1 MSRNE
6 QDKETSQRIESRDE
20 PAEQKA
26 LREWIPEVY
35 KSACEHAHTLLA
47 RWWGTGR
54 PDTASLVDRA
64 VCKLL
69 ECGVERCASRRHALN
84 ILARTMRWTLSDAAR
99 AAQSAGMRRVDADAR
114 KPVAVSLN
122 HVPEPAL
129 AEGATFLSL
138 HDALERLDS
147 LAPRLRQ
154 VVELRYLLGL
164 TIDETAAELGISTG
178 SVSDDTRLAKAWLYN
193 ELGGRDGHQG
203 ASPDG

>member
-1 MSRNE
+1 MSQHGE
-6 QDKETSQRIESRDE
+6 DGEAIQRADSVDESAATKVLRD
-20 PAEQKA
+20 
-26 LREWIPEVY
+26 WIPEVY
-35 KSACEHAHTLLA
+35 RSACEHAHNLLA

-84 ILARTMRWTLSDAAR
+84 LLAKTMRWTLSDAAR
-99 AAQSAGMRRVDADAR
+99 AAQTAGIRRVDVDVR
-114 KPVAVSLN
+114 KPLTIPLENA
-122 HVPEPAL
+122 PEPAR
-129 AEGATFLSL
+129 AAQGSFLSL
-138 HDALERLDS
+138 HDALDRLDA

-154 VVELRYLLGL
+154 VVEMRYLLGL

-193 ELGGRDGHQG
+193 ELGGRDVVNGVF
-203 ASPDG
+203 PDG